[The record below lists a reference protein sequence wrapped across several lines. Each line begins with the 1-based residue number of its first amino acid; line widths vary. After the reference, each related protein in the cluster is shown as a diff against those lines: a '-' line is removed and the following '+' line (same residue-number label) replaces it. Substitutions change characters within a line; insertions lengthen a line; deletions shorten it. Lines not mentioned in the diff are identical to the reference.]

1 MALLTVENLTK
12 IFTVGKDEDLIA
24 VNNVSFTLERGETL
38 GLVGESG
45 SGKTTVGRCV
55 LRLIEPTE
63 GRIALGDQEISELDP
78 AGLRAL
84 RARMQ
89 LVFQDPFGSLNPRLT
104 VYQTVDE
111 PLALHGVRRAERR
124 PRVSAML
131 ERVGLGS
138 EVFTYYPA
146 DLTASEQQRVGIARA
161 LVTEPE
167 FVVLDEPTSMLDP
180 SARAEILDLLKA
192 IQNETETAY
201 IFISHDLTS
210 VAKISHRI
218 AIMYLGHI
226 VEHAPTDIIMESQRH
241 PYSRALL
248 SALQDSPGAGTR
260 PASIASDKNRSKM
273 PCTSA
278 PLSGGEIESS
288 SAGASGADMPSKSP
302 MKYMNGH
309 AAHLSRLVGET
320 GLANCRDSLPPA
332 RAPGDTFP
340 SHSVNRPLPRA
351 RSITSARRS
360 GSSAAGKWPRRPGRA
375 FRHSLT
381 EARS

>member
-12 IFTVGKDEDLIA
+12 IFTVGKGEELIA
-24 VNNVSFTLERGETL
+24 VNNVSFALERGETL

-89 LVFQDPFGSLNPRLT
+89 LVFQDPFGSLNPMLT

-111 PLALHGVRRAERR
+111 PLALHGKGRAERR
-124 PRVSAML
+124 PRVGAML
-131 ERVGLGS
+131 ERVGLS
-138 EVFTYYPA
+138 TDVFSYYPA

-192 IQNETETAY
+192 IQGETNTAY

-248 SALQDSPGAGTR
+248 SAVLFPDPKRR
-260 PASIASDKNRSKM
+260 PDPYVIE
-273 PCTSA
+273 
-278 PLSGGEIESS
+278 GEIPTAINPKPECPLYGRCPIREDACQEAVPPLVEVEAVHY
-288 SAGASGADMPSKSP
+288 SACRRWDDVAASMAD
-302 MKYMNGH
+302 
-309 AAHLSRLVGET
+309 
-320 GLANCRDSLPPA
+320 A
-332 RAPGDTFP
+332 RAT
-340 SHSVNRPLPRA
+340 A
-351 RSITSARRS
+351 
-360 GSSAAGKWPRRPGRA
+360 
-375 FRHSLT
+375 
-381 EARS
+381 

>member
-1 MALLTVENLTK
+1 MALLEVENLTK
-12 IFTVGKDEDLIA
+12 IFTVGHGDDLIA

-55 LRLIEPTE
+55 LRLIEPTK
-63 GRIALGDQEISELDP
+63 GRIALGGAEISDLAPDR
-78 AGLRAL
+78 LRAL

-104 VYQTVDE
+104 AFQTVDE
-111 PLALHGVRRAERR
+111 PLALHGAARAERR
-124 PRVSAML
+124 GRVAAML
-131 ERVGLGS
+131 ERVGLGTPL
-138 EVFTYYPA
+138 FDYYPA

-192 IQNETETAY
+192 IQSETETAY

-226 VEHAPTDIIMESQRH
+226 VEHAPTGIIMDSQRH

-248 SALQDSPGAGTR
+248 SAVLFPDPRRRPDPYVIEGEIPTAINPKPECPLYGRCPIREDACREEVPPLREIEEAHYSACRRWSDVAASMAAAGAG
-260 PASIASDKNRSKM
+260 
-273 PCTSA
+273 
-278 PLSGGEIESS
+278 
-288 SAGASGADMPSKSP
+288 
-302 MKYMNGH
+302 
-309 AAHLSRLVGET
+309 
-320 GLANCRDSLPPA
+320 
-332 RAPGDTFP
+332 
-340 SHSVNRPLPRA
+340 
-351 RSITSARRS
+351 
-360 GSSAAGKWPRRPGRA
+360 
-375 FRHSLT
+375 
-381 EARS
+381 